1 MNDNAVTVR
10 RIDIAGYVSE
20 HDTIQ
25 LEDTKVISDALNIP
39 YETVRND
46 AKFLRKKEDEVYKN
60 YNLIGLRRK
69 GLNKIT
75 QFENMIK
82 RIDTILSKPETKD
95 EVVIKTVLAKAQLL
109 LDLHNL
115 EHDGVG
121 VITIELESRE
131 NDKVGNKS
139 N

>member
-20 HDTIQ
+20 HDTVE

-60 YNLIGLRRK
+60 YNLIGLRKK